1 MTIIYITANFTRIH
15 KLLKGQNKNNIQ
27 TRMTT
32 SISSKAF
39 EKKAQKAKE

>member
-1 MTIIYITANFTRIH
+1 MILKTSLNKMNNFLNVYM
-15 KLLKGQNKNNIQ
+15 K

-39 EKKAQKAKE
+39 SSITDRQTDKIFTE